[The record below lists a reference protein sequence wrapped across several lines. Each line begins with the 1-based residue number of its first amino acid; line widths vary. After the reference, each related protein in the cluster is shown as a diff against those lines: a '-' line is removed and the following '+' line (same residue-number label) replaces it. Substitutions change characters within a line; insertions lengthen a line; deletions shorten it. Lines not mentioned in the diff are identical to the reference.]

1 VQREPQDT
9 REIGDRF
16 TNLENG
22 LNLKFKKINQIKD
35 YFFIKNCSQSSKSSD
50 GFKSHLIL
58 NKLDV

>member
-35 YFFIKNCSQSSKSSD
+35 FFYRKLQPIFEKSGLFQISS
-50 GFKSHLIL
+50 HP
-58 NKLDV
+58 